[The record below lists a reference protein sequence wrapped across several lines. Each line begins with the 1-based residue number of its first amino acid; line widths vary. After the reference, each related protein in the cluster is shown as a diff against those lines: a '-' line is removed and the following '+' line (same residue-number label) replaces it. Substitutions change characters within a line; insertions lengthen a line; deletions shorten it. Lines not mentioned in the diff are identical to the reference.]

1 MSGHERERL
10 SAYLD
15 GELPAAERAEVA
27 AHLAACPECA
37 ELLAAFAA
45 VDEEAGSLP
54 AEAPDG
60 YFDGFAARVTARLA
74 AERPAAARARR
85 LPAWTW
91 AAAAAL
97 LLAVVTPLT
106 LRRTPAVAPAASPA
120 TPEAPAA
127 TPLPTVPE
135 KQGRTPAP
143 EPPPAAPVRKAA
155 PPAALPAPVAPT
167 APAEARAKAESREE
181 AAADLAKAPTPAAP
195 VPAEAAR
202 AQVADAPAARAE
214 PALSA
219 ANRARAEADFGL
231 EGGVASGVEGG
242 VPGGVVG
249 GVVGGTGGAPA
260 RTPEEWRRRRDEWST
275 LAASAPAGPRADEA
289 RVRAIE
295 AGWEAWRL
303 SGSDDDEA
311 AFRRDA
317 RAYLEREDAL
327 QKPRVERLLAR
338 PRPSP

>member
-27 AHLAACPECA
+27 AHLAVCPECA

-60 YFDGFAARVTARLA
+60 YFEGFAARVTARLA
-74 AERPAAARARR
+74 AERPLATRSRR

-106 LRRTPAVAPAASPA
+106 LRRAPAVAPAAPPA

-127 TPLPTVPE
+127 PETRPT
-135 KQGRTPAP
+135 
-143 EPPPAAPVRKAA
+143 PAAPLRKAA
-155 PPAALPAPVAPT
+155 PPAALPAPAA
-167 APAEARAKAESREE
+167 APAPREARAKAESREE
-181 AAADLAKAPTPAAP
+181 AAADVAKAPTPAAP
-195 VPAEAAR
+195 FAAEAAR
-202 AQVADAPAARAE
+202 AQGADAPAARAE

-219 ANRARAEADFGL
+219 ANRTRAEVDFGL
-231 EGGVASGVEGG
+231 EGGVAGGVEGG
-242 VPGGVVG
+242 VPGGVIGGGIG
-249 GVVGGTGGAPA
+249 GVDRAPA
-260 RTPEEWRRRRDEWST
+260 RTPEEWRRRRDEWRT
-275 LAASAPAGPRADEA
+275 FAASAPAGPRADEA

-317 RAYLEREDAL
+317 RAYLERGDAL